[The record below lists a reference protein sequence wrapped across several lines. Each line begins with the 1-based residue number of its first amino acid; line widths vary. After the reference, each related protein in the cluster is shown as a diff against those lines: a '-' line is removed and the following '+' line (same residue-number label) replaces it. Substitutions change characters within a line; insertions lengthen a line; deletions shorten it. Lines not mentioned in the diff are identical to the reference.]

1 MFLCVLLLI
10 TCNDNDILMDS
21 KGEISLNTDMHVIEH
36 SSIDSL
42 GLDCKMIA
50 SEFYTLHDVKVSEF
64 YQITQELGC
73 DFNEDG
79 YADSIYLLTP
89 INQLLDKSQCY
100 ETVNYDTIILLIFSN
115 NIGKQNLV
123 KVYKNLFC
131 PLSPNL
137 IYRELVFDNQVFIL
151 KKDFG
156 FGNGRKV
163 YSDLYFSWKKEDFY
177 ADSVVISTFRNGDK
191 EVYKEKFHNTKLS
204 KLKNI
209 DCNYF

>member
-1 MFLCVLLLI
+1 MFLCILLLI
-10 TCNDNDILMDS
+10 TCNDNDISMGS
-21 KGEISLNTDMHVIEH
+21 KDEIILNTDMQVIEY

-50 SEFYTLHDVKVSEF
+50 SEFYSLHDVKVSGF
-64 YQITQELGC
+64 YQITQELGS
-73 DFNEDG
+73 DFNKDG
-79 YADSIYLLTP
+79 YTDSIYLLTP
-89 INQLLDKSQCY
+89 ISQLLDRSQCC
-100 ETVNYDTIILLIFSN
+100 ETFESDTTILLIFKN
-115 NIGKQNLV
+115 NAGKQNII

-131 PLSPNL
+131 PLSPTL
-137 IYRELVFDNQVFIL
+137 IYRELVFNNQMFIL

-163 YSDLYFSWKKEDFY
+163 YSDLYFSWKNEDFY
-177 ADSVVISTFRNGDK
+177 ADSVVISTFENGDK
-191 EVYKEKFHNTKLS
+191 EVYKEKFLNTKLS